1 MKQSFDGKLA
11 TLRISRAKRNDH
23 SGTYKCVIKNDSGM
37 VETSATVT
45 IKKVEEKKKKE
56 EENVEETVEVE
67 EEEEEEESDTKLG
80 PFGVKLT
87 KAKQNKHVVTVS
99 GILRMASFRLNN
111 MWLIKKVNLNCLGF
125 QYSMNILF

>member
-1 MKQSFDGKLA
+1 MKQSFDGKVA
-11 TLRISRAKRNDH
+11 SLRISRAKRNEH

-37 VETSATVT
+37 VETSATIT

-67 EEEEEEESDTKLG
+67 EEEEEEPDTKLG
-80 PFGVKLT
+80 PFDVKLK

-99 GILRMASFRLNN
+99 QILRMESFRLNN
-111 MWLIKKVNLNCLGF
+111 MWLIKKVHLNCCCF
-125 QYSMNILF
+125 QYSISILF